1 MVFALPF
8 MAELASDMDISVVS
22 VSSTS
27 LEVTG
32 NTTDGEEFVFA
43 GEDNSQH
50 WNFAPFM
57 AVVESP
63 MRTLIPHIAILSEQ
77 NLVPPQSP
85 LTDQRFRGY

>member
-8 MAELASDMDISVVS
+8 MAELASDMDILVVS

-50 WNFAPFM
+50 
-57 AVVESP
+57 
-63 MRTLIPHIAILSEQ
+63 
-77 NLVPPQSP
+77 
-85 LTDQRFRGY
+85 